1 MADSDYTVAVVLQ
14 ASDEGMSSTIKK
26 AGDEIETVGDKSRD
40 AKIDMMATV
49 VALEGLTSGLNQ
61 VTGGMRKYSAALEQ
75 TGKIDKEQ
83 AAELNKK
90 IAMLEL
96 ATGPMEAVIGM
107 QKLITITTA
116 LLIPVEK
123 ADNTVK
129 KQGIIVNNSLALSWM
144 AVALPILIIMALL
157 VGLYLIWKNQDAIM
171 KQVGQSVNGVRE
183 GFAGLVQTGREAV
196 ATLAAIASGAAE
208 ALEPLDR
215 IIGVIPSLGGD

>member
-1 MADSDYTVAVVLQ
+1 MADSDYTVAVVLM
-14 ASDEGMSSTIKK
+14 ASDEGMSTTLKS
-26 AGDEIETVGDKSRD
+26 AADGIEDVGDKSQK

-61 VTGGMRKYSAALEQ
+61 VTGGMRKYSAALQQ

-83 AAELNKK
+83 AEALNKK
-90 IAMLEL
+90 IAFMEL
-96 ATGPMEAVIGM
+96 ATGPMEAVIGA

-129 KQGIIVNNSLALSWM
+129 KEGIIVNNSLALSWM
-144 AVALPILIIMALL
+144 ALALPILIIMAFL
-157 VGLYLIWKNQDAIM
+157 VFLYLLWKNQDAIM
-171 KQVGQSVNGVRE
+171 KQVGQSINGVRE
-183 GFAGLVQTGREAV
+183 GFAGMVQTGREAV

-208 ALEPLDR
+208 AIEPLER
-215 IIGVIPSLGGD
+215 IVGVIPGFGGD

>member
-208 ALEPLDR
+208 ALEPLDS

>member
-49 VALEGLTSGLNQ
+49 VALEGLTSGLNP

-116 LLIPVEK
+116 LLITVDKP
-123 ADNTVK
+123 DNTVK

-171 KQVGQSVNGVRE
+171 KQVGQSIDGVRE
-183 GFAGLVQTGREAV
+183 GFAGMVQAGREAV

-208 ALEPLDR
+208 AIEPLER
-215 IIGVIPSLGGD
+215 IGGVLPGFGGD

>member
-14 ASDEGMSSTIKK
+14 ASDEGMSSTIKQ
-26 AGDEIETVGDKSRD
+26 AGDEIETVGDKSQK

-61 VTGGMRKYSAALEQ
+61 VTGGMRKYSAALQQ

-83 AAELNKK
+83 AEALNKK

-96 ATGPMEAVIGM
+96 ATGPMEAVIGA

-129 KQGIIVNNSLALSWM
+129 KEGIIVNNSLALSWM
-144 AVALPILIIMALL
+144 ALALPILIIMAFL
-157 VGLYLIWKNQDAIM
+157 VFLYLLWKNQDAIM
-171 KQVGQSVNGVRE
+171 KQVGQSINGVRE
-183 GFAGLVQTGREAV
+183 GFAGMVQTGREAV

-208 ALEPLDR
+208 AIEPLER
-215 IIGVIPSLGGD
+215 IVGVIPGFGGD

>member
-129 KQGIIVNNSLALSWM
+129 KQGIINKLRTVSGTN
-144 AVALPILIIMALL
+144 
-157 VGLYLIWKNQDAIM
+157 
-171 KQVGQSVNGVRE
+171 
-183 GFAGLVQTGREAV
+183 TGR
-196 ATLAAIASGAAE
+196 
-208 ALEPLDR
+208 
-215 IIGVIPSLGGD
+215 SLVRTR

>member
-26 AGDEIETVGDKSRD
+26 AGDEIETVGDKSQN

-123 ADNTVK
+123 ADNKVK
-129 KQGIIVNNSLALSWM
+129 AQGTIVNNNLALSYM
-144 AVALPILIIMALL
+144 AVALPILILAAVL
-157 VGLYLIWKNQDAIM
+157 VGLYILWKNQEEIM
-171 KQVGQSVNGVRE
+171 KGVGDAVNWVKE
-183 GFAGLVQTGREAV
+183 GFVGCSVAGREV
-196 ATLAAIASGAAE
+196 MATLSGIASGAGE
-208 ALEPLDR
+208 AIEPLQR
-215 IIGVIPSLGGD
+215 IVGVIPSLGGD